1 MSSHCISEK
10 VPILPSNV
18 YNTCCVHGIILS
30 GLQIST
36 HSVSLM
42 TLYYFYLHFTDYIN
56 EALKDKVAN
65 HPGSEW
71 PGRWSLPSYPA
82 SFSTTVS
89 WDLDFWLCTSH
100 TGLSSSFSSS
110 FYLEGFLFLLI
121 LLPTHSPSLLLP
133 LNFIPPSE
141 IGSSLSPI

>member
-1 MSSHCISEK
+1 M
-10 VPILPSNV
+10 
-18 YNTCCVHGIILS
+18 HGIILS

-71 PGRWSLPSYPA
+71 PGSKWFLPSYPA

-89 WDLDFWLCTSH
+89 WDLGAGSVLVIH
-100 TGLSSSFSSS
+100 GLSSSFSSS
-110 FYLEGFLFLLI
+110 FYLKAFVPVGLA
-121 LLPTHSPSLLLP
+121 
-133 LNFIPPSE
+133 
-141 IGSSLSPI
+141 

>member
-1 MSSHCISEK
+1 M
-10 VPILPSNV
+10 
-18 YNTCCVHGIILS
+18 HGIILS

-65 HPGSEW
+65 HPGSEC
-71 PGRWSLPSYPA
+71 PGSKWFLPSYPA

-89 WDLDFWLCTSH
+89 KDLDFWLCTSH

-110 FYLEGFLFLLI
+110 FYPKAFVPADSSAWPTLPSSYCPLI
-121 LLPTHSPSLLLP
+121 S
-133 LNFIPPSE
+133 IPPSE
-141 IGSSLSPI
+141 IGSSLTPI

>member
-1 MSSHCISEK
+1 MSSHCTSEK

-42 TLYYFYLHFTDYIN
+42 TLYYFYPHFTDDIN

-71 PGRWSLPSYPA
+71 PGSKWFLPSYPA
-82 SFSTTVS
+82 SFSTIVS
-89 WDLDFWLCTSH
+89 
-100 TGLSSSFSSS
+100 
-110 FYLEGFLFLLI
+110 
-121 LLPTHSPSLLLP
+121 
-133 LNFIPPSE
+133 
-141 IGSSLSPI
+141 